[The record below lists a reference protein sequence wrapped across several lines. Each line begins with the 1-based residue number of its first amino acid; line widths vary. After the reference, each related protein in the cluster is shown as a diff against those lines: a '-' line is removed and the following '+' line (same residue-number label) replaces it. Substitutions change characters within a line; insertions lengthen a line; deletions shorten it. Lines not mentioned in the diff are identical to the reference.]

1 MTISRFGRTSNVTEN
16 SPSPQAPPGG
26 VSYVSPASLRGVAG
40 TGIRVSPRLALLVDE
55 GLVVIVPGKGA
66 FVKPQQ

>member
-1 MTISRFGRTSNVTEN
+1 MHLF
-16 SPSPQAPPGG
+16 PGG
-26 VSYVSPASLRGVAG
+26 RA
-40 TGIRVSPRLALLVDE
+40 IALLVDE

>member
-26 VSYVSPASLRGVAG
+26 VSYVSPASLRALPA
-40 TGIRVSPRLALLVDE
+40 RVSGLALLVDE

-66 FVKPQQ
+66 FVKPR